1 MEEKQSLVKAI
12 QRLAT
17 DEELRHRLLSAP
29 REVVMAELGISSETY
44 HALVNLVPVLLA
56 GGLFVLGGGG
66 SPGTEGINSPG
77 WGGWGNG

>member
-1 MEEKQSLVKAI
+1 MEEKQSLVRAI

-44 HALVNLVPVLLA
+44 HALVSLAPVLLA
-56 GGLFVLGGGG
+56 GGLFVLAGGGP
-66 SPGTEGINSPG
+66 PGTVGTDSIP
-77 WGGWGNG
+77 WGGWG

>member
-1 MEEKQSLVKAI
+1 MEEKQSLVRAI

-44 HALVNLVPVLLA
+44 HALVSLA
-56 GGLFVLGGGG
+56 RCCCRCLFVLAGVPTRNGGH
-66 SPGTEGINSPG
+66 
-77 WGGWGNG
+77 